1 MARTDV
7 TITVVLKYFQLLQ
20 HLPVRLR
27 ARALVSILHVSVS
40 HKMSNFPS
48 QLTLVMT
55 KPPGDRCDWSGR
67 GRDPARLKSAAGT
80 SPAAV
85 VTVEIA
91 TRSRQQKQPRQA
103 AGGQMFRLE
112 NHPRRP
118 ELPPPSPDFTAPQ
131 TEPPMEAWKRRILM
145 ALRGSSISMLSLCF
159 LSALTE
165 QEVRSRL
172 TFNS

>member
-1 MARTDV
+1 MFNMARTDV

-40 HKMSNFPS
+40 HKMSNVPS

-67 GRDPARLKSAAGT
+67 GRDPARLKSAPGT

-103 AGGQMFRLE
+103 AGGRCFASKTTPGVQNYL
-112 NHPRRP
+112 H
-118 ELPPPSPDFTAPQ
+118 LP
-131 TEPPMEAWKRRILM
+131 RILQPHK
-145 ALRGSSISMLSLCF
+145 RNRRWKPGN
-159 LSALTE
+159 
-165 QEVRSRL
+165 VR
-172 TFNS
+172 F